1 MWCIF
6 LKGQAYDEGEDEGDA
21 DHDFPH
27 QGVADTDPALLFD
40 KALECFNDKYVRN
53 NTHNSNFS

>member
-1 MWCIF
+1 M
-6 LKGQAYDEGEDEGDA
+6 KGQAYDEGEDEGDA